1 VADSKDTDPD
11 AGRALDATDPDTSRV
26 VAPELVDP
34 ERQAQHRRWVHER
47 DVFSP
52 EQVERYWMHGSP
64 TIRVNGDDPFAG
76 PDPRPSLSC
85 RLYGSDQGAS
95 GAPTVAELA
104 AAVAW

>member
-11 AGRALDATDPDTSRV
+11 AGHLDGTDPDTSRV
-26 VAPELVDP
+26 VAPELAAP
-34 ERQAQHRRWVHER
+34 ERQAQHRRWVRER

-52 EQVERYWMHGSP
+52 EQAERYRTHGSR

-76 PDPRPSLSC
+76 PNPRPSLSC
-85 RLYGSDQGAS
+85 RLYASDQGAS

-104 AAVAW
+104 AALAW